1 MKVKDEGVTQETEV
15 DGSRKAGGHVLVLTW
30 KHWPG
35 DTYTTA
41 PMFQQLLA
49 RPHHHTTKHFP
60 SA

>member
-35 DTYTTA
+35 DTYTA